1 MGLESDDDD
10 DDDDEDDDVEGEKK
24 SDADTD
30 EEDTVQANIDEM
42 DRFRLPGAEESEKE
56 GGWLSV
62 FSSLFRFV
70 RNCFALNLNVF

>member
-10 DDDDEDDDVEGEKK
+10 DDDDDDDEDDDGEGEQK

-42 DRFRLPGAEESEKE
+42 ERFRLPGAEESEKE
-56 GGWLSV
+56 GG
-62 FSSLFRFV
+62 
-70 RNCFALNLNVF
+70 